1 VLRRLLALMPTRLLA
16 LNVLL
21 GGVSL
26 ACAAFIV
33 WEQVAP
39 APTPQARPRPAAPAA
54 APARPPEAPRP
65 PASAYTVVA
74 TRNVFSSSR
83 TEAPVAAAA
92 GAAVAV
98 VKPNLHGV
106 VLRDQNPIAY
116 LEDPL
121 TKRVAGY
128 RVGDSIAGGTV
139 KTIAADR
146 VEIARP
152 EGTIDVKLRDPSKPR
167 PAAPA
172 AAPAAAPPAGVPIPA
187 PGGVAPGFPAP
198 PAPGPAAQ
206 PAPRVQLEPGA
217 PGTMVGPFML
227 PGRRPS
233 PSLGNRL
240 PLPPLGATPSP
251 APQAPQR

>member
-1 VLRRLLALMPTRLLA
+1 MPTRLLA

-21 GGVSL
+21 GSVSL
-26 ACAAFIV
+26 ACAAFIA
-33 WEQVAP
+33 WELVAP
-39 APTPQARPRPAAPAA
+39 ASTPPARPRPAAPAA
-54 APARPPEAPRP
+54 APALPPEAPRA
-65 PASAYTVVA
+65 PASAYAVVA
-74 TRNVFSSSR
+74 TRNVFSPSR
-83 TEAPVAAAA
+83 TEAPVTAAA

-98 VKPNLHGV
+98 MKPNLHGV

-128 RVGDSIAGGTV
+128 RVGDSIAGGIL

-146 VEIARP
+146 VVIARP
-152 EGTIDVKLRDPSKPR
+152 EGVIDVKLRDPSKPR
-167 PAAPA
+167 PAAAPA
-172 AAPAAAPPAGVPIPA
+172 GAPAAAPPAGVPVPA
-187 PGGVAPGFPAP
+187 PGAVPPAIPAP
-198 PAPGPAAQ
+198 PAGVTPG

-240 PLPPLGATPSP
+240 PLPPLGATPGP
-251 APQAPQR
+251 APQAPQQ